1 MPWLI
6 LLLYCLKERF
16 VNEVWFM
23 LITCVYLCYIV
34 FSWLEPR
41 VGWCGGG
48 EKSVCV
54 FVCVSVINHKGKT
67 AIINHSQL

>member
-1 MPWLI
+1 MTHTTIVLFKRKVCKWGLI
-6 LLLYCLKERF
+6 YANNLCVFVLYC
-16 VNEVWFM
+16 
-23 LITCVYLCYIV
+23 V
-34 FSWLEPR
+34 FLTGTR

>member
-1 MPWLI
+1 MTRTAIVLFKRKVCKWGLI
-6 LLLYCLKERF
+6 YANNLCVF
-16 VNEVWFM
+16 V
-23 LITCVYLCYIV
+23 YIV

-54 FVCVSVINHKGKT
+54 CVFVCVCN
-67 AIINHSQL
+67 